1 MRALLKTSALA
12 LALLLAAPA
21 SAAQTSPATP
31 DSTPATGGATSSD
44 KPSWPKKKRGTRKKR
59 RSEMSEGSVDIPRPS
74 SPKTRVAK
82 TGTKKKGK
90 RGAKVRLDAVQP
102 TPAREPQAETSP
114 TVQSTP
120 AISAPAISAPQPLPE
135 VKKTLAPPAPAAAVP
150 APPPTVQKSQKP
162 APTMTFEAIDVS
174 GKTAERQKLDIA
186 VRLFKEQHYEDAAL
200 TSYDLMQ
207 DQKLAEMHQDANFLL
222 AKSLY
227 RMGMYHS
234 SLVEFS
240 KILAAGGQSRF
251 FKSSLEWL
259 FFISHKT
266 TNESVILGEI
276 AKYSNAEFPERFRS
290 EFRYL
295 LSRYHFV
302 RGRALDLLEQKAE
315 AAKSF
320 AEVKQIA
327 LQIPKG
333 DAFYARAKYL
343 EGLAYFR
350 DDNFNAAL
358 ESMKEVIRATR
369 PGASPEGHERQDKE
383 VRELAFMQLAR
394 IHYGH
399 RQNRYAIYYY
409 NKVERGG
416 KQWLE
421 ALFESSWAS
430 YRIGQYEQ
438 ALGNLITLSSPFF
451 VEEYFPEAFI
461 LKAVIYYENCRYRES
476 NGILE
481 DFERIYLPVHDELT
495 SMLKKEMDGAAYYT
509 VLADIQKKNKAAP
522 RSNTDVILER
532 ILRLA
537 LTDKDLKNTNDSILE
552 LEGEISS
559 LERRPDRFKYSN
571 LAKNLLEELKK
582 QRETLVK
589 KAGIMAKGKL
599 ELELGELKKLLANGL
614 RIKFETTTK
623 EKEFLEEQLRAGGQA
638 EVVRKYKYSVA
649 VADDQLYWPYE
660 GEYWRDELG
669 TYQYTLTKGCIER
682 NANRLQPQAARSG
695 D

>member
-1 MRALLKTSALA
+1 MRALLKTSALS

-21 SAAQTSPATP
+21 WAAETSP
-31 DSTPATGGATSSD
+31 DGATSSD
-44 KPSWPKKKRGTRKKR
+44 KPSSSKKKKGTRKKR
-59 RSEMSEGSVDIPRPS
+59 RSEMSDSSLDIPRS
-74 SPKTRVAK
+74 SSSRTHVAK
-82 TGTKKKGK
+82 NGTKKSKSK
-90 RGAKVRLDAVQP
+90 RGAKAIQP
-102 TPAREPQAETSP
+102 TPAPEHPADASP
-114 TVQSTP
+114 AVRSTP
-120 AISAPAISAPQPLPE
+120 SISAQSISAPEPLPE
-135 VKKTLAPPAPAAAVP
+135 VKKTLPPPLPAGAVP
-150 APPPTVQKSQKP
+150 APPPTVQKPQKP
-162 APTMTFEAIDVS
+162 APTMSFEAIDVS
-174 GKTAERQKLDIA
+174 GKTAQRQKLDIA

-200 TSYDLMQ
+200 ASYDLMQ
-207 DQKLAEMHQDANFLL
+207 DPKLAEFHQDANFVL

-240 KILAAGGQSRF
+240 KMLAAGAQTRF
-251 FKSSLEWL
+251 FKNSLEWL

-276 AKYSNAEFPERFRS
+276 AKYSNADFPERFRS

-302 RGRALDLLEQKAE
+302 RGRALDLVEQKAE
-315 AAKSF
+315 ATKSF
-320 AEVKQIA
+320 DEVKRLA
-327 LQIPKG
+327 LSIPKG
-333 DAFYARAKYL
+333 DAFYPQAKYL

-358 ESMKEVIRATR
+358 ESMKEVIRTTR
-369 PGASPEGHERQDKE
+369 PGASRAEGRERQDKD

-394 IHYGH
+394 IHYGA

-451 VEEYFPEAFI
+451 VDEYFPEAFI
-461 LKAVIYYENCRYRES
+461 LKAVVYYENCRYRES

-495 SMLKKEMDGAAYYT
+495 SMLKKEMDGAAYYN
-509 VLADIQKKNKAAP
+509 VLADIQKKNKAALK
-522 RSNTDVILER
+522 SNTDVILER

-537 LTDKDLKNTNDSILE
+537 LTDKDLKTTNDSILE
-552 LEGEISS
+552 LEAEIAS
-559 LERRPDRFKYSN
+559 LEHHPDRFKYSN

-599 ELELGELKKLLANGL
+599 EFELGELKKLLANGL

-638 EVVRKYKYSVA
+638 EVIRKYKYSVA

-669 TYQYTLTKGCIER
+669 TYQYTLTKGCVER
-682 NANRLQPQAARSG
+682 NANRLQPQATRTG
-695 D
+695 E